1 MSDPSD
7 RQGSGA
13 AAGAAAG
20 LVGPRYQLFRQAVT
34 LRRPVLLRGP
44 PGVSRTTNLRK
55 LAGPAG
61 HDHDAVHW
69 VTVFDELVGAGPALG

>member
-20 LVGPRYQLFRQAVT
+20 LVGPRYQLRLFRQAVT

-44 PGVSRTTNLRK
+44 PGVSRTTKRRK
-55 LAGPAG
+55 LAG

-69 VTVFDELVGAGPALG
+69 SRYSTSLSVPVQALG